1 MKQTS
6 GFDALIEAL
15 KQSGVNVDGRF
26 DADHEAPSGGA
37 GRAGGGGGG
46 AQPTHVNVGIPL
58 ADRMASWGT
67 SPLIVDGTV
76 LITVGLG
83 G

>member
-26 DADHEAPSGGA
+26 DADHEAPSGGQDAPEA
-37 GRAGGGGGG
+37 GEAALSRR
-46 AQPTHVNVGIPL
+46 T
-58 ADRMASWGT
+58 
-67 SPLIVDGTV
+67 
-76 LITVGLG
+76 
-83 G
+83 